1 MKGSALKNVNRR
13 QSLLRKSMSLDSR
26 QHYFELLPKGNPV
39 TTHDSSSADD
49 FLVRL
54 IDTEP
59 GKQVAALVSLREKV
73 FGSTSEL
80 IWVRKV

>member
-1 MKGSALKNVNRR
+1 VHCLIADERIGSEKCQPSPISAQEKH
-13 QSLLRKSMSLDSR
+13 MSLDSR

-54 IDTEP
+54 VDGI
-59 GKQVAALVSLREKV
+59 EKV